1 MNIAVIYFSATGNT
15 AKIAKT
21 ISENLKTFDEVNV
34 EEFDITSY
42 SSRDKEINL
51 DKYEGIFFGFPIY
64 ALRTPR
70 LMRNWLKTLSE
81 GKNKKVSAF
90 FTYGGVKVGIAH
102 HNIKQILEDK
112 NFQVVSTGE
121 FLGKHTSNLA
131 GWKLMSD
138 RPNQEDLNIAKE
150 YAEKTLI
157 RFKGENAGLVEFD
170 APEMTEKQVDRMED
184 SVNKK
189 RIPPSRHGE
198 ECSMCKICEENCPT
212 NAMVAESGEADPEKC
227 IGCLKCV
234 DNCPDKALKIAD
246 RTKMYTVI
254 EKALN
259 LTPEI
264 LASRKSK
271 YFL

>member
-21 ISENLKTFDEVNV
+21 ISENLNAFDEVNV
-34 EEFDITSY
+34 EEIDITSF
-42 SSRDKEINL
+42 SSRGKEITL
-51 DKYEGIFFGFPIY
+51 DKYDGIFFGFPIY
-64 ALRTPR
+64 ALRAPKILR
-70 LMRNWLKTLSE
+70 EWLRTLE
-81 GKNKKVSAF
+81 GNNIKVSVF

-102 HNIKQILEDK
+102 QSIKKILEGQ
-112 NFQVVSTGE
+112 NFRVVSTGE

-131 GWKLMSD
+131 GWTLMNG
-138 RPNQEDLNIAKE
+138 RPNQNDLNIVKE

-157 RFKGENAGLVEFD
+157 RFKGEDAGLVQFD
-170 APEMTEKQVDRMED
+170 APEMTEIQVDKVED
-184 SVNKK
+184 SANKR
-189 RIPPSRHGE
+189 RIPPSRNGE
-198 ECSMCKICEENCPT
+198 ECSLCKTCEDNCPT
-212 NAMVAESGEADPEKC
+212 AAMDAESGKANPERC

-246 RTKMYTVI
+246 RTKMYTLM
-254 EKALN
+254 EKVLN

-271 YFL
+271 FYL

>member
-21 ISENLKTFDEVNV
+21 ISESLKAFDEVNV
-34 EEFDITSY
+34 EEIDITSY
-42 SSRDKEINL
+42 SSRNKEIIL

-64 ALRTPR
+64 ALRAPR
-70 LMRNWLKTLSE
+70 LIRDWLRTLSD
-81 GKNKKVSAF
+81 GKNKRASVF

-102 HNIKQILEDK
+102 QNIKKILEDK

-131 GWKLMSD
+131 GWTLMSD
-138 RPNQEDLNIAKE
+138 RPNQEDLNVAKE
-150 YAEKTLI
+150 YAEKTLK
-157 RFKGENAGLVEFD
+157 RFRGEDTGLVIFD
-170 APEMTEKQVDRMED
+170 APEMTENQVDRTED
-184 SVNKK
+184 SVNKR

-198 ECSMCKICEENCPT
+198 ECSLCKICEENCPT
-212 NAMVAESGEADPEKC
+212 NAMDAESGEADPEKC
-227 IGCLKCV
+227 LKCLKCV
-234 DNCPDKALKIAD
+234 DNCPDEALKVAD
-246 RTKMYTVI
+246 RKKMFAVM